1 MLPLCLMPKNVTV
14 CHSKNNCVQI
24 PIRTSMHFLRFL
36 ALKIKSVWIL
46 KMSVHLKGLCRLSRC
61 YYTHG
66 CLLLFLS
73 FARVVEWLWR
83 SPWNWASGT
92 PLTFASTRNN
102 AELQWKEVIWDN
114 ALLKPTRKYA
124 RFVLLFAN
132 MYTILRGKADSC
144 FHSDSTFR
152 DPRKRHHV
160 HFRIASSDFFR
171 VVRIIQHLKKSRIS
185 DWLPYA
191 PLIIEFKHE

>member
-24 PIRTSMHFLRFL
+24 PIRTWIHFLRFL

-46 KMSVHLKGLCRLSRC
+46 KMSVHLKGLCRLSWC

-132 MYTILRGKADSC
+132 MYSRLYNTVEVRPIHAFIQIL
-144 FHSDSTFR
+144 
-152 DPRKRHHV
+152 
-160 HFRIASSDFFR
+160 HFATHAIDITCISESRARIFSA
-171 VVRIIQHLKKSRIS
+171 
-185 DWLPYA
+185 
-191 PLIIEFKHE
+191 

>member
-1 MLPLCLMPKNVTV
+1 
-14 CHSKNNCVQI
+14 
-24 PIRTSMHFLRFL
+24 
-36 ALKIKSVWIL
+36 
-46 KMSVHLKGLCRLSRC
+46 MSVHLKGLCRLSGC

-132 MYTILRGKADSC
+132 MYSRVYNTGKVRPIHAFIQIL
-144 FHSDSTFR
+144 
-152 DPRKRHHV
+152 
-160 HFRIASSDFFR
+160 HFATHAIDITCISVASSDFFR